1 MTKDN
6 GLVGGSN
13 ELWIISTSSN
23 YNKYCSTSCGQII
36 TFSRHK
42 TSDLRGKPY
51 STLDHF
57 HLLHRKNIIQWFSF
71 LHNQILLQKLL
82 LPFPRIL
89 RKHESDAIY
98 QDKFFL
104 QSLTLSFFIQ
114 TCLVHVTRAGAGSR
128 CGKHLRCR
136 ILSTYCPFNGQ
147 LQIGMG
153 FSEAILF

>member
-1 MTKDN
+1 MFVVSCLEDNPNKSLQPRAFVTKDN

-82 LPFPRIL
+82 LNTIPKNSPQTRVGC
-89 RKHESDAIY
+89 Y
-98 QDKFFL
+98 
-104 QSLTLSFFIQ
+104 LSSFSCNHWPCHSSSKRVWF
-114 TCLVHVTRAGAGSR
+114 TWHVPGLGHVVAS
-128 CGKHLRCR
+128 
-136 ILSTYCPFNGQ
+136 I
-147 LQIGMG
+147 
-153 FSEAILF
+153 